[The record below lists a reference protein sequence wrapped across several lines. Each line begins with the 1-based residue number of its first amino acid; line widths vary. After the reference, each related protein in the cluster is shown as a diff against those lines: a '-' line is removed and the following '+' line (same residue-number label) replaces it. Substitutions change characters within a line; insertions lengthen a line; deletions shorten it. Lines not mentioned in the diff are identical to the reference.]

1 MPKITFKTSESM
13 GCYFATIGNESAEIT
28 FCVTCGYKLEG
39 FNYPQQINISQQ
51 ISSNITDFEAHAK
64 LVNEAYAKSVEVKQ
78 AIDNSPFI
86 LATTELAD
94 MIGLLNCIVIDLE
107 FAFSGTNIL

>member
-1 MPKITFKTSESM
+1 MTKITFKTSESM
-13 GCYFATIGNESAEIT
+13 GCYFATVSNESAEIT

-39 FNYPQQINISQQ
+39 FNHPQQINISQQ

-64 LVNEAYAKSVEVKQ
+64 LISKAYAKSVEVKQ

-86 LATTELAD
+86 LATTERAD
-94 MIGLLNCIVIDLE
+94 MIGLLNAIVIDLQYL
-107 FAFSGTNIL
+107 FS